1 MSDYAVKELIRMG
14 SCRLV
19 MIRRMT
25 LRQLRILREIAR
37 QAHNLSSAA
46 SALHT
51 SQPGV
56 SRQVQL
62 LERELGVDLLAR
74 RKNRVTGLTE
84 PGQAILAAAER
95 ALGEAENIRLIAAE
109 YRQEEGGRLTIATSH
124 LHARYTL
131 LAPIKTFAL
140 RHPGVR
146 LHMRQADPEDILRLV
161 AAGEADVGVSTEF
174 TAEHAG
180 LVLLPGRAVARSL
193 VMPLGHPLAKK
204 TRVTLA
210 DIAGYPIVGY
220 NPRQRGGQLLG
231 EAFRAQ
237 GLDPKLVVS
246 AIDSDIIKAYVA
258 EGVGIAV
265 IPTLALD
272 AETDHGLRAI
282 DVTGLFPK
290 TALTVSLRRDVYLR
304 RYVPDFIQL
313 VAPRWSYDA
322 IQREMATA
330 RLPGLPRARSGGGR
344 KGRKD

>member
-1 MSDYAVKELIRMG
+1 
-14 SCRLV
+14 
-19 MIRRMT
+19 MT

-46 SALHT
+46 TALHT

-62 LERELGVDLLAR
+62 LERELGVELLAR
-74 RKNRVTGLTE
+74 RKNRITGLTE
-84 PGQAILAAAER
+84 PGRAILAAAER

-109 YRQEEGGRLTIATSH
+109 YGREEGGRLTIATSH

-131 LAPIKTFAL
+131 LVPIKTFAL

-146 LHMRQADPEDILRLV
+146 LHLRQADPEEILRLV

-174 TAEHAG
+174 AREHAE
-180 LVLLPGRAVARSL
+180 LVLLPGRIVERSL
-193 VMPLGHPLAKK
+193 IVPPGHPLAKK
-204 TRVTLA
+204 ARVTLA
-210 DIAGYPIVGY
+210 DIARYPIVGY
-220 NPRQRGGQLLG
+220 NPKQRGGQLIT
-231 EAFRAQ
+231 ETFRAK
-237 GLDPKLVVS
+237 GLEPKLVVS

-272 AETDHGLRAI
+272 PDIDRGLRVV
-282 DVTGLFPK
+282 DVTRLFPK

-322 IQREMATA
+322 IQREMASTI
-330 RLPGLPRARSGGGR
+330 RPDGR
-344 KGRKD
+344 KVRNS